1 MSMVH
6 YNALEI
12 NTIGII
18 GVVLVL
24 LAYFLLQINKIN
36 QNRVVYSL
44 MNLLG
49 SGLILISLYFTWN
62 LPSGIIEFAWLLI
75 SLLGLIKVIYL
86 KKESSGALRSR
97 FLNLRKPK
105 S

>member
-1 MSMVH
+1 MVH

-12 NTIGII
+12 NTIRII

-24 LAYFLLQINKIN
+24 LAYFLLRINKIN
-36 QNRVVYSL
+36 QNQVIYFL

-62 LPSGIIEFAWLLI
+62 SASVIIEFAWLLI
-75 SLLGLIKVIYL
+75 ILLGLIKVIYL
-86 KKESSGALRSR
+86 KKEISGALRPR

-105 S
+105 F